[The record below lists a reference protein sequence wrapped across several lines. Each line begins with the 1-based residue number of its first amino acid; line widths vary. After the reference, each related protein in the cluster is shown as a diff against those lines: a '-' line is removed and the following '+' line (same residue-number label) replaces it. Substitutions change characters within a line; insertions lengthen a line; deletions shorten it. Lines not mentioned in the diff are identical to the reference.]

1 MATFLDLT
9 GLEQFSSF
17 FVFIFVW
24 LAVWAIL
31 AYTKI
36 FGENK
41 ALSII
46 LGLIIGI
53 FVLLSPTVT
62 GSIAYIAP
70 WIALVFVFIML
81 LKIVLQSFGATDV
94 EAFAPLKSVFIVI
107 IIIALLFGMLA
118 YIRERTVLPGEGGTS
133 EEYDFTKATNIIFHP
148 KVLGIIFI
156 FIIAVFTIALL
167 VGKYK

>member
-24 LAVWAIL
+24 LMVWAIL
-31 AYTKI
+31 SYAKT
-36 FGENK
+36 FGDNK
-41 ALSII
+41 AVSILI
-46 LGLIIGI
+46 GLVISV

-62 GSIAYIAP
+62 GAIAYIAP
-70 WIALVFVFIML
+70 WVALVFVFVML
-81 LKIVLQSFGATDV
+81 LKLVLHSFGATDMDLY
-94 EAFAPLKSVFIVI
+94 APLKSVFMVI
-107 IIIALLFGMLA
+107 IIIALIVGVMS
-118 YIRERTVLPGEGGTS
+118 YIRDRTVLPGDEDGS
-133 EEYDFTKATNIIFHP
+133 VEYDFTKATNVVFHP

-156 FIIAVFTIALL
+156 FVIAVFTIALL